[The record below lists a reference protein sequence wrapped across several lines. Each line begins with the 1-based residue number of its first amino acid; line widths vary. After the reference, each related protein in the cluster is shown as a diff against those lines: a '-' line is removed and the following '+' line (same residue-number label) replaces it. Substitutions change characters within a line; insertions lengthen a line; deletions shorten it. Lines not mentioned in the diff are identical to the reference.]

1 MKSSGSELGRRR
13 PNVINIKGRQAAFN
27 DCCCET
33 FWNLYLHIY
42 ILINTVVIISLKGL
56 EDEKYLAYCAFCG
69 LANSSFNLS
78 QSGSKLITMD

>member
-13 PNVINIKGRQAAFN
+13 QIVINIKGRQAAFN

-42 ILINTVVIISLKGL
+42 ILINTVVI
-56 EDEKYLAYCAFCG
+56 
-69 LANSSFNLS
+69 LS
-78 QSGSKLITMD
+78 QDQKAEIPWDSTALAQVIARFALNA